1 MITLTNISKRYKSN
15 LVLNNINLIFPTDT
29 ISALVGSN
37 GAGKSTLLK
46 IVCGLIKPAHGQVKL
61 QDRDLSSL
69 PAWRR
74 IRYGLGYLSQTNT
87 LIQDLSVEDNIYI
100 VPGEGTNN
108 RKFQDD
114 LLDQFGLNKLR
125 KQKCKTLSGGE
136 GRKVEFCRCMA
147 AKPFCVLLDEPFSGL
162 DPKTTATIIQMIKDQ
177 HEKGIRFII
186 ADHRIEELKKIAQHY
201 VLLHKH
207 KIAFNGEGQKF
218 FSDADVKRYFLG
230 NTGDTTT

>member
-1 MITLTNISKRYKSN
+1 MITLKNISKRYKSN
-15 LVLNNINLIFPTDT
+15 LVLNNVNLTSPADT
-29 ISALVGSN
+29 ISAIVGSN

-46 IVCGLIKPAHGQVKL
+46 IICGLVKPEYGQVRL
-61 QDRDLSSL
+61 QDRDISHL
-69 PAWRR
+69 PAWQR
-74 IRYGLGYLSQTNT
+74 IRSGLGYLSQASS
-87 LIQDLSVEDNIYI
+87 LIQDLSVEDNIYL
-100 VPGEGTNN
+100 VPQKDTNDSEF
-108 RKFQDD
+108 RGS

-162 DPKTTATIIQMIKDQ
+162 DPKTTAAIIQMIKDQ

-218 FSDADVKRYFLG
+218 FSDTDVKRYFLG
-230 NTGDTTT
+230 NTGDTAT